1 MSSASGSCS
10 PPRTTTGAGP
20 ARSGA
25 SIPSNW
31 RRTPSSR
38 TTTTPLPST
47 RAAIPASS
55 SRAGLPSRQPAPLA
69 RAESRSVSLVDSSV
83 KALIGRRGY
92 PAPPSGPGGVQQLQQ
107 VVGDQLDLLVPPLGR
122 PVVAGDDPHPVHPA
136 EVAVHER
143 VAGLGLLVRAVGER
157 EVPGA
162 VLGPRVP
169 REVGVLVLGAGLDP
183 PPLAAQHVP
192 PGRDQLP
199 RVGDAGLVDEVLRHG
214 PSPAAAAAP
223 RRPGSRRTPPATSHG
238 PA

>member
-107 VVGDQLDLLVPPLGR
+107 VVGGQLDLLVPPLGR
-122 PVVAGDDPHPVHPA
+122 PVVAGDDAHPVHAA
-136 EVAVHER
+136 EVAVDER
-143 VAGLGLLVRAVGER
+143 VAGLGLLGRALGER
-157 EVPGA
+157 EVPRA
-162 VLGPRVP
+162 VLGPGVP
-169 REVGVLVLGAGLDP
+169 GQIGVLVVGGGLDP
-183 PPLAAQHVP
+183 APLAAQHVAA
-192 PGRDQLP
+192 GRDQLSGMRDP
-199 RVGDAGLVDEVLRHG
+199 GLVDEVLRHR
-214 PSPAAAAAP
+214 PSPAASGPP
-223 RRPGSRRTPPATSHG
+223 RRPG
-238 PA
+238 